1 MDKETVIVK
10 EKLVGKFIS
19 RFSLGDTWEL
29 FIDDFCLSAHTIE
42 FKEETM
48 ITKLIQEHYEAFN
61 YSIDKEDISKATLM
75 ASNLRKMI
83 SAISLDEDKN
93 LIIDFEKGSALKIA
107 TNTTIVDW
115 QWYISKSG
123 KDPYIDYDIACFWA
137 GELKIKE

>member
-1 MDKETVIVK
+1 
-10 EKLVGKFIS
+10 
-19 RFSLGDTWEL
+19 
-29 FIDDFCLSAHTIE
+29 
-42 FKEETM
+42 
-48 ITKLIQEHYEAFN
+48 
-61 YSIDKEDISKATLM
+61 M
-75 ASNLRKMI
+75 ALNLRKLI

-137 GELKIKE
+137 GELKN